1 MRYLYEHAFMVYGWI
16 GVPFDEEETH
26 LAVQLM
32 RKFNIVL
39 HDGLAA
45 NNDDM
50 HAVSVGISDD
60 DQQIFPKPGTD
71 CFKG

>member
-1 MRYLYEHAFMVYGWI
+1 MVYGWI

-39 HDGLAA
+39 RDELLRVCQDRLELDRAHHG
-45 NNDDM
+45 
-50 HAVSVGISDD
+50 
-60 DQQIFPKPGTD
+60 QKP
-71 CFKG
+71 